1 MSINS
6 MIFLTAFLPV
16 VFVLDRLC
24 VRKTALKNILLLL
37 ASLVFYAWGDPVYIV
52 LLLVSIA
59 ANYGIGLLLGCQRDE
74 SVAAK
79 AVLAAG
85 ILVNLGILGYYKYFD
100 FFLRIVN
107 RLTGS
112 EHEMRNIPLPI
123 GISFF
128 TFGAISYLMD
138 LYRGHYEA
146 EKNPLNMALYLSF
159 FPKISVGPI
168 ARYRDFAPQ
177 LTNRQETVEK
187 TAEGI
192 RRFAYGLGKKVL
204 VANIVGASVD
214 KIYAQD
220 ITNVTGVM
228 VWCAAILYAIQ
239 IYYDFSGFTD
249 MAIGLGKMFGF
260 DICENFN
267 YPYLSG
273 SIQEFWRRWHITLG
287 AWFKA
292 YIFYP
297 VSVSGLVKKWNQY
310 GRKHCGKHI
319 TRLVTSAIALFP
331 VWVANGV
338 WHGAQWNYIFYG
350 MYYFVLIM
358 LGIAVEPVRDCIL
371 ETCHI
376 NPETRVW
383 RTIQIAKTWVIIV
396 VGELFFRANGLKAG
410 WYMFCNMIK
419 HFDAGQLTDGTLY
432 TLGLERADY
441 LAVIVGCLIVG
452 IVGSMKEHGI
462 HVQKKMGE
470 LAVPVRWG
478 LYYALIIGILIFA
491 AYGDGYQIQDLI
503 YAGF

>member
-79 AVLAAG
+79 TVLAAG

-177 LTNRQETVEK
+177 LVNRQETVEK

-273 SIQEFWRRWHITLG
+273 SIQEFWRRWHISLSSWFRDYLYIPLG
-287 AWFKA
+287 GNRKGALHGFFIIVERIGFKKILDKIGFLR
-292 YIFYP
+292 YVYT
-297 VSVSGLVKKWNQY
+297 GLV
-310 GRKHCGKHI
+310 
-319 TRLVTSAIALFP
+319 VLFGW
-331 VWVANGV
+331 VIFRVANLQP
-338 WHGAQWNYIFYG
+338 ALQYIRRMLTPWQYTQST
-350 MYYFVLIM
+350 YALRELI
-358 LGIAVEPVRDCIL
+358 GNRCI
-371 ETCHI
+371 
-376 NPETRVW
+376 VM
-383 RTIQIAKTWVIIV
+383 AV
-396 VGELFFRANGLKAG
+396 VGVLGMGLL
-410 WYMFCNMIK
+410 
-419 HFDAGQLTDGTLY
+419 Q
-432 TLGLERADY
+432 
-441 LAVIVGCLIVG
+441 VG
-452 IVGSMKEHGI
+452 IKKFCPAAEKLKGGVLELVYCMFLIAASMLLLVNGTYSP
-462 HVQKKMGE
+462 
-470 LAVPVRWG
+470 A
-478 LYYALIIGILIFA
+478 
-491 AYGDGYQIQDLI
+491 I
-503 YAGF
+503 YLNF

>member
-37 ASLVFYAWGDPVYIV
+37 ASLVFYAWGEPVYIV

-59 ANYGIGLLLGCQRDE
+59 ANYGIGLLLGRQRDE

-79 AVLAAG
+79 TVLAAG
-85 ILVNLGILGYYKYFD
+85 ILVNLGILGDFKYFD

-112 EHEMRNIPLPI
+112 
-123 GISFF
+123 
-128 TFGAISYLMD
+128 D

-273 SIQEFWRRWHITLG
+273 SIQEFWRRWHISLSSWFRDYLYIPLG
-287 AWFKA
+287 GNRKGKA
-292 YIFYP
+292 RTYLNLAIVFFAT
-297 VSVSGLVKKWNQY
+297 GL
-310 GRKHCGKHI
+310 
-319 TRLVTSAIALFP
+319 
-331 VWVANGV
+331 
-338 WHGAQWNYIFYG
+338 WHGATTAFIAWGALHGFFIIVERIGFKKILDKIGFLRYVYTG
-350 MYYFVLIM
+350 LVVLF
-358 LGIAVEPVRDCIL
+358 G
-371 ETCHI
+371 
-376 NPETRVW
+376 
-383 RTIQIAKTWVIIV
+383 WVIFRVANLQPALQYIRRMLTPWQYTQSTYALRELIGNRCIVMAV
-396 VGELFFRANGLKAG
+396 VGVLGMGVLQAGIKRFCPTAEKLKGGVLELVYCMFLIAASMLLLVNGTYSPA
-410 WYMFCNMIK
+410 I
-419 HFDAGQLTDGTLY
+419 
-432 TLGLERADY
+432 Y
-441 LAVIVGCLIVG
+441 LN
-452 IVGSMKEHGI
+452 
-462 HVQKKMGE
+462 
-470 LAVPVRWG
+470 
-478 LYYALIIGILIFA
+478 F
-491 AYGDGYQIQDLI
+491 
-503 YAGF
+503 